1 MGNYC
6 GPKVR
11 LTRRVGVPIA
21 ETAKHLNPRRPNR
34 PGQHGYRRGRPSLYG
49 RQLAEKQKIAFY
61 YNMRDGQLRTYMSLA
76 RHSRRD
82 TKAAFQELLETRLDN
97 VVRRMGWARTIWQ
110 ARQAV
115 AHGHFQV
122 NGRRVDRPS
131 FRVSDGDVVA
141 VKDRSKQFIN
151 DCAEVCEGPLPPEWL
166 NVDEKKLEGRV
177 VRMPSPEDVRLPFEV
192 EFGLIIEY
200 YGR

>member
-1 MGNYC
+1 MGNYT

-21 ETAKHLNPRRPNR
+21 ETSKHLKPRRPNR
-34 PGQHGYRRGRPSLYG
+34 PGMHGYRRGRPSLHG

-61 YNMRDGQLRTYMSLA
+61 YNVRDRQLRRYLALA
-76 RHSRRD
+76 RASHQD
-82 TKAAFQELLETRLDN
+82 TTAVFQEVLETRLDN

-115 AHGHFQV
+115 AHGHFLV
-122 NGRRVDRPS
+122 NGRKVDRPS
-131 FRVSDGDVVA
+131 FVASPGDIIT
-141 VKDRSKQFIN
+141 VKDRSRRFVQ
-151 DCAEVCEGPLPPEWL
+151 DCAETCEGPLPPEWL
-166 NVDEKKLEGRV
+166 AVEENKMEGRV
-177 VRMPSPEDVRLPFEV
+177 VRKPTPEDVRLPFEI

-200 YGR
+200 YGK